1 LASLFGDRPDSIR
14 SDGGGVG
21 GAGVV
26 ARRSAGG
33 LGGAGGGA
41 SVPLGA
47 QELRVGNL
55 LSLSFPSQASDL
67 VLDEMR
73 DVNVGDFG
81 CSASLRQ
88 AIVHRYTNRC
98 HDTYVFSFSLFKEYF
113 LYLLIVSSL
122 PC

>member
-1 LASLFGDRPDSIR
+1 M
-14 SDGGGVG
+14 G